1 MENIENRGKIK
12 IVVFGSINMDLVSRL
27 PRLPSPG
34 ETLLG
39 SDFFTAPGGKGANQ
53 AAACARLG
61 AAAVMFGRVSN
72 DVYEIVALGKGQT
85 LRAAVRFANIS
96 GAASSTKRGAQ
107 PSMPGMK
114 DIENYLKEH
123 TTND

>member
-39 SDFFTAPGGKGANQ
+39 SDFLTAPGGKGANQ

-61 AAAVMFGRVSN
+61 AAVVMFGRVSN
-72 DVYEIVALGKGQT
+72 DVYEIVALGKGHT
-85 LRAAVRFANIS
+85 LRAAVPFANIS
-96 GAASSTKRGAQ
+96 GAVSSTKRGAQ

-114 DIENYLKEH
+114 DIENYLKEQ

>member
-1 MENIENRGKIK
+1 MK

-27 PRLPSPG
+27 PRLPLPG

-61 AAAVMFGRVSN
+61 AAVVMFGRVGN
-72 DVYEIVALGKGQT
+72 DVFGAVALGKGQT
-85 LRAAVRFANIS
+85 LREAVRFANIA
-96 GAASSTKRGAQ
+96 GAVSSTKRGAQ
-107 PSMPGMK
+107 PSMPSMN
-114 DIENYLKEH
+114 DVENYLKEQ